1 MKSKNKAAD
10 QVDVQFNMK
19 LLVLTYENGTSC
31 PTALQI
37 DKSTY
42 TYGVDNLFEKLT
54 NYINSEIEVIY
65 SGYITSAKKY
75 IIEDVIIENI
85 PKLKLKDID
94 VKKS

>member
-1 MKSKNKAAD
+1 M
-10 QVDVQFNMK
+10 MK
-19 LLVLTYENGTSC
+19 LLIQTYEDGTSC

-42 TYGVDNLFEKLT
+42 AYGIDNLFEKLT

-65 SGYITSAKKY
+65 SGYINCTNKY

-94 VKKS
+94 ESLI